1 MIVFDEER
9 EYLAEFAY
17 IQAEKQQEEEWQWTE
32 EQIKFDSKRKP
43 AEIRVKFFCEILG
56 KHLCCFSTKKP
67 SEIITIIICHPA
79 AVNAGISCV
88 TK

>member
-17 IQAEKQQEEEWQWTE
+17 IQAEKREEEEWQWME

-43 AEIRVKFFCEILG
+43 AEIKVRFNEQLIISNDRVESDI
-56 KHLCCFSTKKP
+56 
-67 SEIITIIICHPA
+67 
-79 AVNAGISCV
+79 
-88 TK
+88 